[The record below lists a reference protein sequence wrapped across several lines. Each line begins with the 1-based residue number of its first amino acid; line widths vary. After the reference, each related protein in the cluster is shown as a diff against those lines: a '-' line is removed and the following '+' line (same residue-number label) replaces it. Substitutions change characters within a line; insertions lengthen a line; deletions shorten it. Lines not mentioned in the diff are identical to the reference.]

1 MRGLTWSGDTDSG
14 RTPRP
19 SSVPSVGNQ
28 HHVALLEKF
37 KCTTRVTG
45 GAATRKDRGMIN
57 WREQLPEEYQHLLAY
72 CESTETC
79 NGQVRLI
86 QLFARWLSTLYELF
100 TDDPWSQN
108 IIHELALNHGCSGML
123 ANGWW
128 QRRVDQIDY
137 VTIHHTYGW
146 NSPHALAE
154 WYVQKDGG
162 RPSIPYTIWVTET
175 GEVLLCNK
183 LTEGCWHDHSGHE
196 NSHLSIGMAGALHK
210 YAPTDVQLEAVA
222 RVCAWVINNPD
233 MPLVRGVDEITG
245 HMDWYSTAC
254 PGWLD
259 TGEGAPSG
267 LWKPRFYAKLDEAL
281 NA

>member
-1 MRGLTWSGDTDSG
+1 MAID
-14 RTPRP
+14 
-19 SSVPSVGNQ
+19 
-28 HHVALLEKF
+28 
-37 KCTTRVTG
+37 
-45 GAATRKDRGMIN
+45 
-57 WREQLPEEYQHLLAY
+57 WREDLIPEWTQTLLQYAENAGVEGWTVLVKSMASQLDMWWPLKSKE
-72 CESTETC
+72 
-79 NGQVRLI
+79 
-86 QLFARWLSTLYELF
+86 
-100 TDDPWSQN
+100 PWDRS
-108 IIHELALNHGCSGML
+108 IITELARNHDCSGML
-123 ANGWW
+123 ASGWW

-196 NSHLSIGMAGALHK
+196 NTHLSIGMAGALHR
-210 YAPTDVQLEAVA
+210 YAPADVQLEAAA
-222 RVCAWVINNPD
+222 RVCAWAINNPD
-233 MPLVRGVDEITG
+233 MPLVKGVDEITG